1 MRHASGAIRNR
12 WGAVGG
18 IARDFAVVG
27 GATIVGQGALILAA
41 PLLARLYDPAA
52 FGLLSVFAAVLSIL
66 VAVASLRFELAIPI
80 ATNADEAVHLF
91 VLSVLISLASSVIV
105 AGAVLLWGP
114 ELADMLGEAG
124 LASVLWLLPIAL
136 ALACFTQAVAS
147 WAVYTKAF
155 SSLGRMR
162 VAQGIAQS
170 GFQLAFGV
178 LQLGAIGLVLGDV
191 ASRFVGVGQLTR
203 STFRSLR
210 STVISRT
217 SLRRSAGERWAFAR
231 VMTAASLLSAV
242 SLQIPFLM
250 IPPFFGLELA
260 GQVFLAFRLLSLPAS
275 LVAAAVGQVFFG
287 EASSRRSDARRL
299 HELTRAAAVSL
310 LTFSIPTYLIVL
322 VAGQAVIML
331 IFGQQWEL
339 AGLYAQILAPSLIF
353 WSVANPM
360 SSLPL
365 IGRRERESLIFTA
378 GELALKAISLGIG
391 AALNS
396 LTLGIVLLSITSIA
410 IEATAM
416 WQFLRIASVGLTDL
430 ARPVGRTIART
441 VPFLAVV
448 MIAAV
453 TIPAAVPFVAAIAWF
468 GALSLSLRGSPEAR
482 ALMSGHL

>member
-191 ASRFVGVGQLTR
+191 ASQFVGVGQLD
-203 STFRSLR
+203 
-210 STVISRT
+210 
-217 SLRRSAGERWAFAR
+217 
-231 VMTAASLLSAV
+231 AV
-242 SLQIPFLM
+242 D
-250 IPPFFGLELA
+250 
-260 GQVFLAFRLLSLPAS
+260 LP
-275 LVAAAVGQVFFG
+275 
-287 EASSRRSDARRL
+287 
-299 HELTRAAAVSL
+299 
-310 LTFSIPTYLIVL
+310 
-322 VAGQAVIML
+322 
-331 IFGQQWEL
+331 
-339 AGLYAQILAPSLIF
+339 
-353 WSVANPM
+353 
-360 SSLPL
+360 
-365 IGRRERESLIFTA
+365 
-378 GELALKAISLGIG
+378 
-391 AALNS
+391 
-396 LTLGIVLLSITSIA
+396 
-410 IEATAM
+410 
-416 WQFLRIASVGLTDL
+416 
-430 ARPVGRTIART
+430 
-441 VPFLAVV
+441 
-448 MIAAV
+448 
-453 TIPAAVPFVAAIAWF
+453 
-468 GALSLSLRGSPEAR
+468 
-482 ALMSGHL
+482 